1 MLFSKWRLRLEDKR
15 IWRVFGRSM
24 ALSLILSV
32 LMIFLDTSALP
43 LLEELPD
50 WMLTDVTTAR
60 QVLSTLAGTLFTA
73 TTFVFTA
80 ILTIVTLY
88 TSNFSP
94 RAVED
99 FLLNTTSMRTLG
111 IFLGGFIYSLTSLVF
126 MDGSLFDDRVF
137 SVVIAWGYAVGSA
150 LYFTKFV
157 YQVSNYIQAD
167 KLVSRMYN
175 ETRTQYD
182 ETIGYFRKHTRI
194 ERLPEISTTYQYDMK
209 TNAEA
214 YIGSIQFNDL
224 KDLCEDY
231 QAICKINI
239 KVGDFVSRKE
249 PVATIYTNKK
259 VVEVDELEEAFNKT
273 VSFETERST
282 SFDSGYSRNKL
293 NEIALKAM
301 SPGINDP
308 NTAIHAVHY
317 KSLLEAKF
325 AALRG
330 RYVVVGK
337 SREELENEPD
347 FSKLTGFLL
356 YDFNDFFRHLH
367 VGYRQLVHYMK
378 EDISAMESVFDALVL
393 IAHSAHQDKIGIV
406 KEYSRY
412 VYESVIDNFPQQL
425 DRELIEKRYNQIIS
439 IEVDDRITAE
449 EEEEA
454 CAEEDSH

>member
-15 IWRVFGRSM
+15 IWRVFGGSM

-32 LMIFLDTSALP
+32 FMIFLDTSAVP
-43 LLEELPD
+43 LLGELPE
-50 WMLTDVTTAR
+50 WMLTDLTTAR

-182 ETIGYFRKHTRI
+182 DTIGYFREHTRI

-214 YIGSIQFNDL
+214 YIGSIKFDEL
-224 KDLCEDY
+224 KELCEEY
-231 QAICKINI
+231 HAICKVSI

-259 VVEVDELEEAFNKT
+259 VEEVSTLEEEFNKT
-273 VSFETERST
+273 FSFEAERST

-337 SREELENEPD
+337 TKEELEGAE
-347 FSKLTGFLL
+347 FSKLTGVLL

-378 EDISAMESVFDALVL
+378 EDISAMEAVFDALVL
-393 IAHSAHQDKIGIV
+393 IAHSAHSDKIGIV

-425 DRELIEKRYNQIIS
+425 DRELIEKRYKQITS
-439 IEVDDRITAE
+439 IEADDRITPE
-449 EEEEA
+449 EEEEQ
-454 CAEEDSH
+454 AEVEDQ